1 MARTVAQLPPGTRIT
16 DHISL
21 GVISRAFPPH
31 RVRRILA
38 DTGKTSIRERDLPAH
53 AVVYYVI
60 LLAFYMQ
67 SSCREVLRCLL
78 EGLQWL
84 VQPGPTIKVAGRS
97 AISQARTGSAPSRSS
112 DCTMRSW
119 CPSQRQQPRVPGT
132 TSGT

>member
-1 MARTVAQLPPGTRIT
+1 MARTVAELPPGTRIT

-21 GVISRAFPPH
+21 GVVSRTFPPH
-31 RVRRILA
+31 QVRRILA
-38 DTGKTSIRERDLPAH
+38 DTGKASIRERDLPAH

-84 VQPGPTIKVAGRS
+84 VQPSLTIKVAGRS
-97 AISQARTGSAPSRSS
+97 GI
-112 DCTMRSW
+112 
-119 CPSQRQQPRVPGT
+119 
-132 TSGT
+132 